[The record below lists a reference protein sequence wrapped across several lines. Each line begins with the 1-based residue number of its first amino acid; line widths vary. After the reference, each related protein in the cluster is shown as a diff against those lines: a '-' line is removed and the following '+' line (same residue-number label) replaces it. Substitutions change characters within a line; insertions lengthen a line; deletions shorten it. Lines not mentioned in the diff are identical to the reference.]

1 MQTQS
6 YGAEARGSAA
16 QSEVIIS
23 NGKIGFPAVRKCDI
37 LIAMS
42 QTAVEKHSKDLKED
56 GLLLIDS
63 TNVKEIP
70 KIKANVHKIPA
81 TEVSEKDFG
90 KKIYA
95 NMIMLGALTKITEIL
110 SRDAIER
117 AIKDTIS
124 EKTISANI
132 QAFKKGAKF
141 KL

>member
-124 EKTISANI
+124 EKTISANV

>member
-1 MQTQS
+1 VQTQS

-124 EKTISANI
+124 EKTISANV

>member
-1 MQTQS
+1 VQTQS